1 MSQSEMTRD
10 ELVALFAAKATAPPP
25 EANLLLARHL
35 KCEESVHLAGFV
47 SEAMN
52 RYTES
57 SSQRLHVPSQL
68 LPPLG

>member
-1 MSQSEMTRD
+1 MSGD
-10 ELVALFAAKATAPPP
+10 ELVAIFAAKAAAPPS
-25 EANLLLARHL
+25 EANLLLVRHL
-35 KCEESVHLAGFV
+35 KCKESIHLAGFV

-57 SSQRLHVPSQL
+57 NSQRLHVPSEL